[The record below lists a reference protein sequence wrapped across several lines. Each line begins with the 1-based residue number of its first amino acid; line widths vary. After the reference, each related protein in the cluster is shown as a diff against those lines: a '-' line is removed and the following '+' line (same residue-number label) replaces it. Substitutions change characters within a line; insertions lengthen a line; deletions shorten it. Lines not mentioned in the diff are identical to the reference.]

1 MFPRAK
7 IQLCIVHMARNS
19 TKFVSYKDLKAIC
32 RDLKRIYTAS
42 TEEEAL
48 LNLDDFG
55 ELGIPS
61 IQ

>member
-1 MFPRAK
+1 
-7 IQLCIVHMARNS
+7 MARNS